1 MPLSGKIVDI
11 STLVDAAVAG
21 DSNQLIT
28 VARAFLHQKGVP
40 ASILI
45 GRMGMIAAHGDRDGH
60 AILTLNAASTLAHW
74 CNALPHASDVEPQ
87 VRTHEQ
93 ELPLL
98 VQALVATAP
107 EVRAGQAAKDTYPE
121 PFFPSQYPEGKSRA
135 DMVHDAIYGNDTTLI
150 ERLLFGL
157 YGSGADYR
165 TMQLAIYEGIAI
177 TFQNA
182 GHPLIFA
189 VRGTQLLDWVDWGD
203 RAPNILHWLTPHL
216 PLHTEELE
224 WVKTVRSFVADP
236 ARSVVSLRTRL
247 SSPKDENALPLRRLL
262 LSDADTTQVCQA
274 VYDALMK
281 GGASPR
287 GIGSVVSLAAA
298 DIMQRVGDG
307 DRDAFVR
314 AAHGLLFA
322 AAVRL
327 AFREIQDVA
336 MLPLLFT
343 SASFVNAL
351 SKEVGQQTGAPQ
363 PTTRPSTI
371 PGGGLIATALLETL
385 SNQLG
390 AQDLTGALSTTRRY
404 LQLGNDPHAL
414 FATIGLVAAQA
425 DAVADQ
431 GHTLQIVQAAGE
443 EFLAWPRD
451 MGGTN
456 IEGFVQI
463 ALRAAAFA
471 KRNTLVSNL

>member
-1 MPLSGKIVDI
+1 MPLLGKIVDI
-11 STLVDAAVAG
+11 SELVDATVAG
-21 DSNQLIT
+21 DSDQLIT
-28 VARAFLHQKGVP
+28 VARALLEQKGVP

-45 GRMGMIAAHGDRDGH
+45 GRVGMIAAHGDKDGH

-74 CNALPHASDVEPQ
+74 CNALPHASDIEPQ
-87 VRTHEQ
+87 ARTHEQ
-93 ELPLL
+93 ELPFL
-98 VQALVATAP
+98 VQVLVATAP
-107 EVRAGQAAKDTYPE
+107 EVRAGQAAKVTYPE
-121 PFFPSQYPEGKSRA
+121 PFFPSEYPEGKSRA
-135 DMVHDAIYGNDTTLI
+135 DMMHDAIYGNDATLI

-165 TMQLAIYEGIAI
+165 TMQLAAYEGIAT

-203 RAPNILHWLTPHL
+203 RVPTILHWLTPHL
-216 PLHTEELE
+216 PLHTEEPE
-224 WVKTVRSFVADP
+224 WIKTVRSFVADE
-236 ARSVVSLRTRL
+236 AHSVVSLRTRL
-247 SSPKDENALPLRRLL
+247 SAPKEENALPLRRLL
-262 LSDADTTQVCQA
+262 VSDADTTQVCQA
-274 VYDALMK
+274 VYDGLMK
-281 GGASPR
+281 GGASAR
-287 GIGSVVSLAAA
+287 GIGSVVALTAA

-327 AFREIQDVA
+327 AFREIEDVA
-336 MLPLLFT
+336 LLPLLFT
-343 SASFVNAL
+343 SAAFVNTL
-351 SKEVGQQTGAPQ
+351 SKEVGQQTAPSQ
-363 PTTRPSTI
+363 PATKPSTV

-390 AQDLTGALSTTRRY
+390 AQDFSGALSTTRRY
-404 LQLGNDPHAL
+404 LQLGNDPRAL
-414 FATIGLVAAQA
+414 FAAIGLVAAQA
-425 DAVADQ
+425 DAAADQ

-443 EFLAWPRD
+443 EFLAWPAD
-451 MGGTN
+451 LTGTN
-456 IEGFVQI
+456 IEGLVQV

-471 KRNTLVSNL
+471 RRNNLVSNL